1 MTRRTLF
8 AALFGAA
15 LAMLGAC
22 LSPTLPLP
30 PPEEPSEIAPSS
42 TAGMWKVEGSC
53 SAGAMVLI
61 RNEHTGVITGTEDT
75 HAARYAVEMAAAECD
90 PATVFEVVD
99 ETMTAGTSFL
109 VRAVINGV
117 PQNDCADAGP

>member
-1 MTRRTLF
+1 MTRRTLLV
-8 AALFGAA
+8 ALFGAA
-15 LAMLGAC
+15 LASLGAC

-30 PPEEPSEIAPSS
+30 PPEEPSEIARAG
-42 TAGMWKVEGSC
+42 TDGMWKIQGSC

-61 RNEHTGVITGTEDT
+61 RNERTGVITGTEDT
-75 HAARYAVEMAAAECD
+75 HAALYAVEVAAVECD

-99 ETMTAGTSFL
+99 ETMTSGTSFL